1 MIFNMVGGA
10 GGGKDGAATLT
21 VTAPTN
27 TNVIVSK
34 DTKSYTKN
42 SGSTGVAV
50 FQGLTTGQW
59 TVSIS
64 NGQQTQT
71 RTINITTT
79 YSIVI
84 AFFAATI
91 NITYPAGSTCTV
103 TKGSTVFTAPDTSG
117 TWGCVVPSTG
127 TWVVACTDGALT
139 SSQNVSI
146 TADGQTESITLAYF
160 TATINITYPATST
173 CTVTNSSGAT
183 IATDTNTATSTKTF
197 VATVHGVGVYTIT
210 ATATD
215 GSGKSKSQSVEITS
229 EGQSVSVKLA
239 YELVLFDNGDNTIVT
254 GGWKGTGVTP
264 TVSNVLSFS
273 ITNIDATFPKAASVY
288 AENKIDLSKYNKL
301 TVIKSEAN
309 GWHIG
314 VAENKFS
321 WGVYPPGVADI
332 GFIAYADLD
341 TSDTHIE
348 LDISGI
354 NTECYVATY
363 KRANS
368 LNPEVGAKTYSAT
381 LTNITLS

>member
-27 TNVIVSK
+27 TNITVSK
-34 DTKSYTKN
+34 GTKSYTKN

-71 RTINITTT
+71 RIINITTT

-117 TWGCVVPSTG
+117 TWDCVVPSTG

-146 TADGQTESITLAYF
+146 TTDGQAESITLAYF
-160 TATINITYPATST
+160 TATIHITYPATST
-173 CTVTNSSGAT
+173 CTVTNSSGTT
-183 IATDTNTATSTKTF
+183 IATDTNTTTSTKTF

-229 EGQSVSVKLA
+229 DGQSVSVGLN
-239 YELVLFDNGDNTIVT
+239 YGLYLFTSGEGVVDDWTPLYGGYTNAAVTSEKMTLNGGEAFYWSATAAVT
-254 GGWKGTGVTP
+254 
-264 TVSNVLSFS
+264 SN
-273 ITNIDATFPKAASVY
+273 NA
-288 AENKIDLSKYNKL
+288 IDLSGYSKLVVDVQTNKAA
-301 TVIKSEAN
+301 TDNVYAWVGVSATKFQRGSESSTISISNSAAYTKISTTTR
-309 GWHIG
+309 HEIE
-314 VAENKFS
+314 V
-321 WGVYPPGVADI
+321 DI
-332 GFIAYADLD
+332 AA
-341 TSDTHIE
+341 
-348 LDISGI
+348 I
-354 NTECYVATY
+354 NTGYVFVA
-363 KRANS
+363 S
-368 LNPEVGAKTYSAT
+368 DG
-381 LTNITLS
+381 TNINTTAYNIWLE